1 MVILGEGNATHA
13 DAGWAGLA
21 VLGDVVLGGQTEV
34 CMLIIP
40 LFYYNILVC
49 NNNWKNFIEMKK
61 YNSKLNQT
69 RVET

>member
-49 NNNWKNFIEMKK
+49 NNNWKI
-61 YNSKLNQT
+61 S
-69 RVET
+69 